1 MIIPDKWLMVKITMI
16 ETDEVLY
23 KIFASWYGG
32 FMGSNSWR
40 MNSGVTKVTEDDK
53 FFYFAGHSG
62 SLYQCDKQSY
72 GANWFCQGVLN
83 DYIERSKHLADIQIL
98 PDNTKFME
106 INYGNN

>member
-1 MIIPDKWLMVKITMI
+1 MIVPDKWIMVKITVI

-23 KIFASWYGG
+23 KIFASWHGG

-53 FFYFAGHSG
+53 FFYFEGHSG

-72 GANWFCQGVLN
+72 GSNPFCLDVLK
-83 DYIERSKHLADIQIL
+83 DYIDRSKHLADMQIL
-98 PDNTKFME
+98 RDNTKFME
-106 INYGNN
+106 INYGSN

>member
-1 MIIPDKWLMVKITMI
+1 MTIPEKWIMVKITMI

-23 KIFASWYGG
+23 KIFASWSGG

-72 GANWFCQGVLN
+72 GSNWFCLAVLK
-83 DYIERSKHLADIQIL
+83 DYIDRSKNLADMQIL
-98 PDNTKFME
+98 PDDTNFME
-106 INYGNN
+106 IKYGNN